1 MRVIR
6 KMPDFAIQL
15 IVVMLGALG
24 FAFGIRLYGDS
35 RERQGKLETELKQ
48 AEETNNQAIE
58 ANEIETNVQ
67 KMSDDQL
74 DGIIAASVR
83 NTNTD

>member
-1 MRVIR
+1 
-6 KMPDFAIQL
+6 MPDFAIQL